1 MTVTARIEQITGQ
14 SVRSLRLLEGG
25 DLGGA
30 VQVTLADGTLLVA
43 KDGPL
48 VHVEAEMLRTICA
61 TGAPVPRIHHA
72 EPGLLV
78 MDYVAAG
85 DLISWEALAE
95 TLAVL
100 HAPLDP
106 TGPRYGWDVDYAFG
120 KVSIVNS
127 ASDDWP
133 HFWAQHRLLCHV
145 PHVSS
150 DIATRLE
157 TLAVRLP
164 DLLPTAPPV
173 SLLHGDLW
181 GGNMLF
187 EKDRFA
193 AFIDPASYRGDREVD
208 VAMLAWVESPPPRF
222 FDALDLS
229 PGWRERYPVYALW
242 PALVHLRLFGD
253 GYRASVTAALD
264 ALGA

>member
-1 MTVTARIEQITGQ
+1 MTVTARIEDITGQ

-48 VHVEAEMLRTICA
+48 VEVEADMLRAIAA
-61 TGAPVPRIHHA
+61 TGAPIPLIHHA

-78 MDYVAAG
+78 MDYVAAA
-85 DLISWEALAE
+85 DPVAWEGLAE
-95 TLAVL
+95 MLAVL
-100 HAPLDP
+100 HAPGTP
-106 TGPRYGWDVDYAFG
+106 VGARYGWDVDYAFG
-120 KVSIVNS
+120 KVPIANT

-133 HFWAQHRLLCHV
+133 HFWGQHRLLCHV
-145 PHVSS
+145 PHVAP
-150 DIATRLE
+150 DIARRLE
-157 TLAVRLP
+157 ALAKRLP
-164 DLLPTAPPV
+164 DLLPAAPPAA
-173 SLLHGDLW
+173 LLHGDLW

-187 EKDRFA
+187 DKDRLA

-208 VAMLAWVESPPPRF
+208 VAMLAWVENPPPRF
-222 FDALDLS
+222 FDALDLA
-229 PGWRERYPVYALW
+229 PGWHERYPVYALW

-253 GYRASVTAALD
+253 GYRSSVTAALD